1 MRSRWKKVIVGLVV
15 VGVLSLSAAMG
26 FAGVLKIV
34 IASHVPPKYTD
45 IFPLTKVFVDD
56 INSLGAGKVKV
67 QYYHSG
73 TLLKVKQ
80 LIPGLISG
88 TADMIFLTTSH
99 CTGSWPIIGG
109 ESLPFLSNGVYDL
122 ERKFKIGSPLFNFV
136 NKVLEKKHG
145 IMMLANGLLPL
156 EHIWTNKPIR
166 EPSDLKGLT
175 IRVGG
180 KVEAEALEALGASP
194 VMMSSAELYE
204 ALHRHTIDGV
214 VSYPGTIHGRSL
226 YEVVKYNINV
236 PIGAYGYAIWIR
248 KKTWDSFPKEVR
260 HLIYVAAV
268 KYDYFFLANAKK
280 VEKEKYLPDFNK
292 AGIKTITPSAA
303 AMKDFKAKV
312 KPVWGNWAKS
322 VGEDV
327 GKKFIE
333 LATE

>member
-1 MRSRWKKVIVGLVV
+1 VRNRCKRLFVGLLV
-15 VGVLSLSAAMG
+15 VGLLSLAVGVS
-26 FAGVLKIV
+26 FASVVKIV

-166 EPSDLKGLT
+166 KPSDLKGLT
-175 IRVGG
+175 IRAGG
-180 KVEAEALEALGASP
+180 KTESEAIKALGASP

-226 YEVVKYNINV
+226 YEVLKYNINV
-236 PIGAYGYAIWIR
+236 PIGAYGYAIWIK

-260 HLIYVAAV
+260 HLIYMAAV
-268 KYDYFFLANAKK
+268 KYDYFFLANAKN
-280 VEKEKYLPDFNK
+280 VEKKKFLPDFKK
-292 AGIKTITPSAA
+292 AGMKTITPSPE
-303 AMKDFKAKV
+303 AMEEFKKKV
-312 KPVWGNWAKS
+312 KPVWNEWAKS